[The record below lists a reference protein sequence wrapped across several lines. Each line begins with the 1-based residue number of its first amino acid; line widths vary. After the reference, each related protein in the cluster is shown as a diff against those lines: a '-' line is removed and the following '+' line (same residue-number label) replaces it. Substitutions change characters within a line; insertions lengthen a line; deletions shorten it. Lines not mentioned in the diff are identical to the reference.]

1 MMLNSVFYILS
12 SRLKVLKTLACKQT
26 LWGTLQ
32 LVKTAPESL
41 LATYENHTCLKAYN
55 ISA

>member
-1 MMLNSVFYILS
+1 MMLNGVFYILS
-12 SRLKVLKTLACKQT
+12 SRLKVLKTLTCKQT

-32 LVKTAPESL
+32 LVKTAPEGL
-41 LATYENHTCLKAYN
+41 FATYENHTCLKAYN

>member
-1 MMLNSVFYILS
+1 MLNSVFFILS
-12 SRLKVLKTLACKQT
+12 SRLKVLKTLACEQT

-41 LATYENHTCLKAYN
+41 LAAYEKHTCLVAHN
-55 ISA
+55 ISAK

>member
-1 MMLNSVFYILS
+1 MLNSVFYILS
-12 SRLKVLKTLACKQT
+12 SRLKVLKTLACEQT
-26 LWGTLQ
+26 LLGTLQ
-32 LVKTAPESL
+32 LAKTAPESL

>member
-1 MMLNSVFYILS
+1 MLNSVFFILS
-12 SRLKVLKTLACKQT
+12 SRLKVLKTLACEQT

-32 LVKTAPESL
+32 LVKTAPEGL